1 MLNFIYW
8 PISWVLKFWH
18 NVFGY
23 IFSPESG
30 ASWILAI
37 VFLTFTVRIFLVKP
51 MVNQMRSTRKMQE
64 MQPRMQEIREKYKG
78 DQQKIAEE
86 TQKLY
91 REMGTNPLASCIVP
105 LVQMP
110 IFIGLLHV
118 LRSFNRTG
126 TGGAGLGMSVEE
138 NRNTANY
145 AFPAE
150 DVRSFLDADF
160 FGVPLSAYMKMPQEA
175 FAAFGT
181 ADLTRAKII
190 AVCAPLVILCAA
202 FTHLNARIMINRQE
216 ARKAAGKGPK
226 PQGEMAEMMQSQ
238 MGMMNKL
245 MLWFFPVMIL
255 ATGVIWHIGLLF
267 YMLTNNVWT
276 FFQSMWLN
284 NKMDAEE
291 AAEEA
296 RKVELKRTTAPAPGV
311 RTKDHRTKKQRKQG
325 K

>member
-1 MLNFIYW
+1 MLNFIYS
-8 PISWVLKFWH
+8 PISWVLRFWH
-18 NVFGY
+18 EVLGFV
-23 IFSPESG
+23 ISKDSG
-30 ASWILAI
+30 ISWILAI
-37 VFLTFTVRIFLVKP
+37 VLLTCTVRLLLLKP
-51 MVNQMRSTRKMQE
+51 MVNQMRSMRKMQE
-64 MQPRMQEIREKYKG
+64 MQPRMQEIREKYAG

-91 REMGTNPLASCIVP
+91 RENGTNPLSSCIVP
-105 LVQMP
+105 IVQLP

-118 LRSFNRTG
+118 LRSFNRTSE
-126 TGGAGLGMSVEE
+126 LGMSVEE
-138 NRNTANY
+138 NRSTANY

-150 DVRSFLDADF
+150 DVQSFLDADF
-160 FGVPLSAYMKMPQEA
+160 FGVPLSAYMSMPQEA
-175 FAAFGT
+175 YAAFSNV
-181 ADLTRAKII
+181 DLTRAQII
-190 AVCAPLVILCAA
+190 AVCLPLVVLCAA
-202 FTHLNARIMINRQE
+202 FTHLNARIMVKRQE

-238 MGMMNKL
+238 MGLMNK
-245 MLWFFPVMIL
+245 MMMWFFPVMIL

-284 NKMDAEE
+284 NKMDKEE

-296 RKVELKRTTAPAPGV
+296 RKVELKRTTAPAPGA
-311 RTKDHRTKKQRKQG
+311 RTKDRRTKKQRKQG